1 MKIECIE
8 ELFCPLAP
16 GGKCKGSTCVFCNDE
31 GAGGSSDYWCNLTA
45 MAQYGA
51 GILELV
57 YARMMEE
64 M

>member
-1 MKIECIE
+1 MNIEHLD

-16 GGKCKGSTCVFCNDE
+16 GGKCRGVACVFCNSE
-31 GAGGSSDYWCNLTA
+31 GDGGSVDYWCNLTA
-45 MAQYGA
+45 IAQYGA